1 MALQI
6 LDGQGRGYT
15 AGVTQEGLLRVQAQ
29 TNAIQFHH
37 SREHGSA
44 YQVQGD
50 FASVNNSTHA
60 VLHLKNTSS
69 TKVVVVTYIRCQF
82 LDYAGG
88 TALPNVA
95 TYWDFGLN
103 RTVSSGG
110 TAVTPVN
117 MNATSGN
124 AASVTATD
132 NNPTM
137 GGTFLEFDRY
147 YPSSEAD
154 QLTYNKEG
162 TLILGQN
169 DTFEIRITSDHTSGV
184 AQARV
189 SFIEYDPT
197 LEA

>member
-1 MALQI
+1 MSIKI
-6 LDGQGRGYT
+6 LDGSGSGNT
-15 AGVTQEGLLRVQAQ
+15 AGVTGEGLLRVQAQ
-29 TNAIQFHH
+29 TNALQFHH
-37 SREHGSA
+37 SREHGSS

-50 FASVNNSTHA
+50 FASVNNSTHS
-60 VLHLKNTSS
+60 VLHLKNDSA
-69 TKVVVVTYIRCQF
+69 TKLVVVTYIRCQF

-117 MNATSGN
+117 MNANSGN
-124 AASVTATD
+124 AASITATD

-137 GGTFLEFDRY
+137 AGTFAEFDRY
-147 YPSSEAD
+147 YPTSEGDLLAFNED
-154 QLTYNKEG
+154 G
-162 TLILGQN
+162 ALILGQN
-169 DTFEIRITSDHTSGV
+169 DTLEIRITSDHTSGV
-184 AQARV
+184 AQARI

-197 LEA
+197 FEG

>member
-1 MALQI
+1 MGLQI
-6 LDGQGRGYT
+6 LDGQGAGNV
-15 AGVTQEGLLRVQAQ
+15 AGVTSEGLLRVQAQ

-69 TKVVVVTYIRCQF
+69 SKLVVVTYIRCQF

-95 TYWDFGLN
+95 TYWDFGFN

-154 QLTYNKEG
+154 QITYNKEG

-189 SFIEYDPT
+189 SFIEYDPA

>member
-1 MALQI
+1 MGLQI
-6 LDGQGRGYT
+6 IDGQGSGNV
-15 AGVTQEGLLRVQAQ
+15 AGVTSEGLLRVQAQ
-29 TNAIQFHH
+29 TNPLQFHH
-37 SREHGSA
+37 SREHGAA

-117 MNATSGN
+117 MNAASGN

-162 TLILGQN
+162 ALILGQN

-189 SFIEYDPT
+189 SFLEYDPT

>member
-6 LDGQGRGYT
+6 LDGQGRGYN
-15 AGVTQEGLLRVQAQ
+15 AGVTAEGLLRVQAQ
-29 TNAIQFHH
+29 TNALQFHH
-37 SREHGSA
+37 SREHEAA

-50 FASVNNSTHA
+50 FASVNNSTHT
-60 VLHLKNTSS
+60 VLHLKNTSA
-69 TKVVVVTYIRCQF
+69 TKLVVVTYIRCQF

-95 TYWDFGLN
+95 TYWGFGLN

-110 TAVTPVN
+110 TAVTPLN
-117 MNATSGN
+117 MNASSGN
-124 AASVTATD
+124 SAAVTATD

-137 GGTFLEFDRY
+137 AGTFAEFDRW
-147 YPSSEAD
+147 YPKEEG
-154 QLTYNKEG
+154 QMLTYNKEG
-162 TLILGQN
+162 SLILGQN

-184 AQARV
+184 AQARI

-197 LEA
+197 LEG

>member
-1 MALQI
+1 MGIQI
-6 LDGQGRGYT
+6 LDGQGGSNV
-15 AGVTQEGLLRVQAQ
+15 AGVTSEGLLRVQAQ

-69 TKVVVVTYIRCQF
+69 SKLVVVTYIRCQF

-124 AASVTATD
+124 ASSVTATD